1 MVNRL
6 ISICTSRGT
15 EVLSNDDTC
24 RNDVIRNGKNIR
36 KTQPDEL
43 VVRYSSFE
51 ANKFGETDKTSG
63 NSESSRHLKDELG
76 ILRLKG
82 GETVT
87 FHCRKRTN
95 QNEDEKTQEI
105 QTSILTNKER
115 EIEKSKLQSNNKP
128 TEINGHKIQ
137 TSLSPNKDT
146 KVEKTE
152 SQLPYQT
159 NQERKTYERE
169 IQVSEKQQTTRPH
182 HKRPD
187 KERYVT
193 LLRNRMLDVVKEIQ
207 RDINSVEK
215 SGTKDTEHF
224 SNSSTKYKIRPH
236 TVGTSEAAEREQTV
250 RPCTHEGI
258 GRELTMTSFRD
269 SLTSHEANE
278 LKQLLGEILK
288 KKLREG
294 GWSREGSIRSRD
306 SSQVTALKGS
316 QQSSVTSSKRHN
328 RRKERPSTRCTNTT
342 RSTKADS
349 SAFNERCLELL
360 KDKLKESAA
369 KVVRERHDDVI
380 DAGDT
385 SNITC
390 ERGHMKV
397 LYNHENTRPRLRLFA
412 LGNSSR
418 NSTADWIMKQNFDHY
433 KQDCD
438 ARKNQEKSENSV

>member
-115 EIEKSKLQSNNKP
+115 EIEKN
-128 TEINGHKIQ
+128 
-137 TSLSPNKDT
+137 T